1 MGRIKT
7 PCFQFISTRGIKKYK
22 IIDQP
27 CCQLMSRIQTSCFL
41 FMRRI
46 KTPCFLFIR
55 RLKTPC
61 FLFMRRIKTPCF
73 LLMIGIKTPC
83 FLFMRRIKPRCFQ
96 FMRRIKPPCF
106 LLTIR
111 IKKTHVFSPTERDSS
126 GDEGWSVRQVDHIL
140 EQSLKYTSFIKRL
153 YTMQQFALSFVK
165 AHRIYL
171 IIIVKNCYCRLV
183 FKYIIYIFCILTL
196 QSQQEARVLR
206 YRGYQRCERLRSQG
220 KTRFLFL
227 NTCIRR

>member
-73 LLMIGIKTPC
+73 LFMIGIKTPC

-111 IKKTHVFSPTERDSS
+111 IKKNSCFQSDW
-126 GDEGWSVRQVDHIL
+126 EGFQRGRGL
-140 EQSLKYTSFIKRL
+140 ECEASRSYNGTVSE
-153 YTMQQFALSFVK
+153 
-165 AHRIYL
+165 IYL
-171 IIIVKNCYCRLV
+171 FYK
-183 FKYIIYIFCILTL
+183 KIIYNAIVCFIFCK
-196 QSQQEARVLR
+196 SA
-206 YRGYQRCERLRSQG
+206 
-220 KTRFLFL
+220 
-227 NTCIRR
+227 